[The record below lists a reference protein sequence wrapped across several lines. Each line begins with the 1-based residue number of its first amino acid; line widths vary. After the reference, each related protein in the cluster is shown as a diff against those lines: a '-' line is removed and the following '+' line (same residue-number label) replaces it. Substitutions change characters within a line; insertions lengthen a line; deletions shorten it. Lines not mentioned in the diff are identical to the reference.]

1 MHWWILSIFG
11 NEFILFDITQDN
23 LVIAL
28 TNLNTV
34 KKYTNYILPI
44 TITLHFRGFKFIYCS
59 SHHLSIFLILHS
71 RIVWDTSVTEDL
83 SIRLKQFEHTWIKVG
98 LYSGCD
104 SDATDLRCRFQHR
117 YPIAATTH
125 VIADHR

>member
-34 KKYTNYILPI
+34 KKYTNYILPFY
-44 TITLHFRGFKFIYCS
+44 LLPLPC
-59 SHHLSIFLILHS
+59 IL
-71 RIVWDTSVTEDL
+71 EDL
-83 SIRLKQFEHTWIKVG
+83 SSYIVLHAISQ
-98 LYSGCD
+98 YS
-104 SDATDLRCRFQHR
+104 
-117 YPIAATTH
+117 
-125 VIADHR
+125 